1 MFHSCTSRSLPWRAG
16 DTFPTHQIR
25 IKWRPDTGMLKE
37 VEQDSYLFNGHRN
50 IRICRFW
57 GSQWRTFELRWIIA
71 SLTDLEFEAYSMKH
85 CVYTQLW
92 AIKSGLFNDADAN
105 VLRLNKATFILKES
119 AEDTTLNASNS
130 RDEKTTIPVPK
141 GTHIQISPSGVHY
154 NRILYSWVF
163 IFYERTDTSSARYWE
178 DPHAF
183 KPSRFL
189 NPDWPRDAFIP
200 FSAGKPSLPCIACY
214 RLE

>member
-1 MFHSCTSRSLPWRAG
+1 MTTGTQGYAISDAVTCVRS
-16 DTFPTHQIR
+16 
-25 IKWRPDTGMLKE
+25 K
-37 VEQDSYLFNGHRN
+37 
-50 IRICRFW
+50 
-57 GSQWRTFELRWIIA
+57 LRWIIA

-92 AIKSGLFNDADAN
+92 AIKSVLFNDADTII
-105 VLRLNKATFILKES
+105 LPLNKATFILKES

-163 IFYERTDTSSARYWE
+163 IFYERTDSSSARYWE

-200 FSAGKPSLPCIACY
+200 FSTGKLSSPGTACY
-214 RLE
+214 PLE